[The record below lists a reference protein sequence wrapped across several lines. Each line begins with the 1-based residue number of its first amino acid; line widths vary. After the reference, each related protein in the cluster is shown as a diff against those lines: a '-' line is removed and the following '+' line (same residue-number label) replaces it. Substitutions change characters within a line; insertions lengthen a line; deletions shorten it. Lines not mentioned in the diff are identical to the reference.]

1 MNVSEN
7 PLAHSLTHLSVVHS
21 SEGVRSIIVHSHHEE
36 ATRMSLGS
44 LLKSSCSWGNDSVA
58 KVDCFLRRKVSAGAP
73 NQVLFLPAKYEG
85 H

>member
-1 MNVSEN
+1 M
-7 PLAHSLTHLSVVHS
+7 
-21 SEGVRSIIVHSHHEE
+21 SIIVLSHHEE
-36 ATRMSLGS
+36 ATRMRLGS
-44 LLKSSCSWGNDSVA
+44 LLKSSWGNDSVA